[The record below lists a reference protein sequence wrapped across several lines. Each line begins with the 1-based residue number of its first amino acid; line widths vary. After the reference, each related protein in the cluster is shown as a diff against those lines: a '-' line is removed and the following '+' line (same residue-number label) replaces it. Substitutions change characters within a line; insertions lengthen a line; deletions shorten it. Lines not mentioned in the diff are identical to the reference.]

1 MTATDTTPRAA
12 EGARTRAGERTA
24 HGRYVRRLRLGT
36 RVPGRRHLT
45 GDTRDGRPV
54 LPRFPRPARL
64 VGYALVACL
73 AMLYLLPFLL
83 QISNSFKTEADAAAD
98 PLALWPS
105 TPTTATYERLFG
117 LGGEADSVP
126 FTRWL
131 ANSTL
136 VTVLITA
143 GRVLFDSMA
152 GYALARLRFPGRAV
166 LAGFVLAVMAVPGV
180 VLLIPRFL
188 VLNSFGMF
196 DTYSGMV
203 VPLLVDAAGI
213 FIMKQFFE
221 TVPRELEEAARIDGA
236 GVLRTFWS
244 VVLPMARPAL
254 ITLTILSFQ
263 GSWNEFTHFLVATQS
278 EQYETLTTGLAR
290 FVSGGLGGG
299 SQFPVK
305 LAAAVLSTV
314 PVAVL
319 FFFFQRHFIRGAN
332 AGAVKE

>member
-1 MTATDTTPRAA
+1 MISTDTTSRAA
-12 EGARTRAGERTA
+12 EDGRTMAVKRAAR
-24 HGRYVRRLRLGT
+24 GRSVRRLRLGT
-36 RVPGRRHLT
+36 RLLGRRRPA
-45 GDTRDGRPV
+45 GDPRDERPV

-64 VGYALVACL
+64 FGYALVAGL
-73 AMLYLLPFLL
+73 ALLYLLPFLL

-105 TPTTATYERLFG
+105 TPTTVTYERLFG
-117 LGGEADSVP
+117 LGGTADSVP
-126 FTRWL
+126 FPRWL
-131 ANSTL
+131 ANSAL

-221 TVPRELEEAARIDGA
+221 TLPRELEEAARIDGA

-299 SQFPVK
+299 SQFPLK